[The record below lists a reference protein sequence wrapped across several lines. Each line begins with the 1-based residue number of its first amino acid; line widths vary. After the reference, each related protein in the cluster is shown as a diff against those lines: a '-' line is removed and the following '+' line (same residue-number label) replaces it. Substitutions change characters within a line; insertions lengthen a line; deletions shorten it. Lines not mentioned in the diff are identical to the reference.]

1 MVILPYYNILS
12 GISQDKFSITPCKG
26 HNSLIVLTYIDSL
39 SNVKGVIAVVARRD
53 LMKSSS
59 DSLLLSLL
67 EQQPMYGYKIV
78 KELEKRSQGYFKFK
92 EGTLYPALHR
102 LEKSGL
108 IMGQWQVLPNGR
120 QRRYYYIT
128 ARGQAKLATEKSQWQ
143 DFLEAVKLILEP
155 RPSSP

>member
-1 MVILPYYNILS
+1 MEP
-12 GISQDKFSITPCKG
+12 
-26 HNSLIVLTYIDSL
+26 
-39 SNVKGVIAVVARRD
+39 RRD

-67 EQQPMYGYKIV
+67 EQQPMYGYRIV
-78 KELEKRSQGYFKFK
+78 KVLEEKSQGYFKFK

-108 IMGQWQVLPNGR
+108 VTGKWQMLPNGR

-128 ARGQAKLATEKSQWQ
+128 RKGLAKLATEKTQWQ
-143 DFLEAVKLILEP
+143 DFLEAVRLILEP
-155 RPSSP
+155 RPLSP